1 MMTHFET
8 SGVAETLLLDIVE
21 CTCSHIGFN
30 LAAMFAK
37 VLKDFGISDKVWSK

>member
-1 MMTHFET
+1 M
-8 SGVAETLLLDIVE
+8 SGVAETLLLDIME
-21 CTCSHIGFN
+21 CARLHTGFN